1 MLAKIIS
8 ICGPME
14 INEYFIECKIDN
26 KVEKINDVNQLTYY
40 KLKNGTFSI
49 IKEKEIDKEYILQL
63 LNISYS
69 NTESLEN
76 AIRSSIFNQYG
87 SEIIFE
93 SKDINKGEYKV
104 RPMNEEYFCL
114 DIYEYE
120 EMVQKFKLL
129 EEIKMIQRNIDSME
143 VREK

>member
-1 MLAKIIS
+1 MLTKIIS

-63 LNISYS
+63 LNISYN

-76 AIRSSIFNQYG
+76 AIRSSILNQYG

-114 DIYEYE
+114 DNYEYE

>member
-93 SKDINKGEYKV
+93 SKDINKGEFKV

-114 DIYEYE
+114 DNYEYE

-143 VREK
+143 AREK